1 MQCLRLD
8 TTARAVL
15 STRVVL
21 NAQQDL
27 AKQCESRELPVQ
39 SQPMWKVLVVFVALI
54 VGAILIWVNA
64 GKAPGPSIEIN
75 GPAVIGRTGEIA
87 VSVVTP
93 KAALKRLEIALVQDS
108 TNAPVFS
115 LTQANAAELTI
126 AGDRVS
132 ITRPSGKSVVP
143 ELKQGSAEIRVTAVR
158 PVFFGLRE
166 ASSTLTRGVDVRLLP
181 PQIAVVSSF
190 HYVNHGGSEAVV
202 YRVTP
207 PDAQSGVRVGNY
219 EYPGYPASGAGI
231 ASSDPAL
238 RVAFFAL
245 L

>member
-1 MQCLRLD
+1 M
-8 TTARAVL
+8 
-15 STRVVL
+15 
-21 NAQQDL
+21 
-27 AKQCESRELPVQ
+27 
-39 SQPMWKVLVVFVALI
+39 
-54 VGAILIWVNA
+54 
-64 GKAPGPSIEIN
+64 
-75 GPAVIGRTGEIA
+75 IGRTGEIS

-93 KAALKRLEIALVQDS
+93 KAALKRLEVVLAQDA
-108 TNAPVFS
+108 TTVPVFT
-115 LTQANAAELTI
+115 LTQTTASELTV

-132 ITRPSGKSVVP
+132 ITRPSGKNVVP
-143 ELKQGSAEIRVTAVR
+143 ELKQGNAEIRVTAVR

-166 ASSTLTRGVDVRLLP
+166 AARNATRGVEVRLLP

-231 ASSDPAL
+231 ASNDPAL

-245 L
+245 LWDQDP